1 MGVKGDMEGQ
11 SIGREREVGTLAEAV
26 AQEYFPDTKFTPAPI
41 LADTEITISYGRY
54 SESFDGML
62 EHKNLRF
69 HIYCNLDRV
78 EQQDSSRARF
88 TVAHELGHYFIDE
101 HRIAL
106 SSGRAP
112 AHPSKCEYE
121 STLTVEREADHF
133 ASHLLMPTEPFKKM
147 ARAHKPGLAGILA
160 IAENFG
166 TSVTS
171 AAIRYAKEETGPCV
185 VMKWGGD
192 GSFQWRWISTDTFRV
207 RLRTTFTD
215 RVKLP
220 TDCPT
225 RRAMSGERAPKTG
238 YFEAGT
244 TAAAWFRFVNDY
256 DYRNVIFMEQAIQL
270 GRFGVLTFL
279 YPEEQYPL
287 FSHR

>member
-1 MGVKGDMEGQ
+1 MGMKADIEVQ
-11 SIGREREVGTLAEAV
+11 SISREQEIGTLAEAV
-26 AQEYFPDTKFTPAPI
+26 AYEYFPDTKFAPGPI
-41 LADTEITISYGRY
+41 LEDSEITISYGRY
-54 SESFDGML
+54 SEAFDGML

-78 EQQDSSRARF
+78 ERQDSSRARF
-88 TVAHELGHYFIDE
+88 TIAHELGHYFMDE

-121 STLTVEREADHF
+121 STLAVEREADHF

-160 IAENFG
+160 IAERFG

-171 AAIRYAKEETGPCV
+171 AAIRYAKEETVPCA
-185 VMKWGGD
+185 VMKWSPD
-192 GSFQWRWISTDTFRV
+192 GSFQWRWISTETFRV

-215 RVKLP
+215 QGKLP
-220 TDCPT
+220 ADCPT
-225 RRAMSGERAPKTG
+225 RRAMVGERAPKTG

-244 TAAAWFRFVNDY
+244 TAAAWFRFVNEY
-256 DYRNVIFMEQAIQL
+256 DYRNVIFMEQAI
-270 GRFGVLTFL
+270 
-279 YPEEQYPL
+279 P
-287 FSHR
+287 

>member
-1 MGVKGDMEGQ
+1 MGMKADTEL
-11 SIGREREVGTLAEAV
+11 SSTDREREIGTLAEAV
-26 AQEYFPDTKFTPAPI
+26 ADEYSASDRFDPEPI
-41 LADTEITISYGRY
+41 LEDCAITISYGRY
-54 SESFDGML
+54 REAFDGML
-62 EHKNLRF
+62 EHRNQRF

-78 EQQDSSRARF
+78 EWQDSARARF

-106 SSGRAP
+106 SSGRTP

-133 ASHLLMPTEPFKKM
+133 ASHLLMPTAPFNKM
-147 ARAHKPGLAGILA
+147 ARSHKPGLSGILA
-160 IAENFG
+160 IAERFG

-171 AAIRYAKEETGPCV
+171 AATRYAKEETVPCV
-185 VMKWGGD
+185 VMKWGPD
-192 GSFQWRWISTDTFRV
+192 GAFQWRWISTETFRV

-215 RVKLP
+215 RGKLP
-220 TDCPT
+220 ADCPT
-225 RRAMSGERAPKTG
+225 RRALSGERVPKLG

-244 TAAAWFRFVNDY
+244 TAAAWFRFVNDH
-256 DYRNVIFMEQAIQL
+256 DYRNVIFMEQAIPL

-279 YPEEQYPL
+279 FPAEQYPL
-287 FSHR
+287 FTPR